1 MRVRHNK
8 DAENLLLQYH
18 NLYIDDCEQ
27 KHGKWK
33 WFYNNNHL
41 LKLEIGCGKGQ
52 FIINQ
57 ALKYPQYDFIAI
69 EKDATI
75 LLKAVRQAQSIIDQG
90 YVINNLKFTL
100 GDAKNIEFIFDDNEV
115 DEIFLNFSDPWPKKH
130 HTKRRLTSPFFLRQ
144 YYLILKP
151 QGKIILKTDNA
162 LFFAYSM
169 QTIKADPHWT
179 VEYET
184 NDLYQEIDLDI
195 NKENIKT
202 EYEEKF
208 IAQNVAIHKA
218 VIKTNKSY

>member
-8 DAENLLLQYH
+8 DAENLLLQYQ

-33 WFYNNNHL
+33 WFYNNNHP

-75 LLKAVRQAQSIIDQG
+75 LLKAVRQAQSIVDQG
-90 YVINNLKFTL
+90 YVINNLKFIL
-100 GDAKNIEFIFDDNEV
+100 GDAKNIEFIFNDNEV

-151 QGKIILKTDNA
+151 FGKVILKTDNA
-162 LFFAYSM
+162 LFFDYSM
-169 QTIKADPHWT
+169 QTIKVDPNWT

-184 NDLYQEIDLDI
+184 NDLYQEINLEV
-195 NKENIKT
+195 NQENIKT

-218 VIKTNKSY
+218 IIKTNKHY